1 MLEFAEEGRDT
12 WDFTQLEDPN
22 LQNMETCSVSTD
34 GSIGGSTGGPTGE
47 STGGLS
53 DESTDGPTEDGT
65 NLCLRKRRRK

>member
-34 GSIGGSTGGPTGE
+34 GSIGGSTGG

-53 DESTDGPTEDGT
+53 GESTDGSTEGNGT
-65 NLCLRKRRRK
+65 NNNLCLRKRRRK